1 MVLSPVAQK
10 ASRCSKVDRGE
21 VECHCQKGK
30 NSPESEHL
38 DGFGGA
44 KRKLWPKDVMVQNGC
59 GLDEKSDPMRAKWR
73 FAEELSLGQGD
84 ETGLDVMTMP
94 VDCAEPEQ

>member
-1 MVLSPVAQK
+1 MPDCGVK
-10 ASRCSKVDRGE
+10 AMQGSQDR
-21 VECHCQKGK
+21 
-30 NSPESEHL
+30 PESEHL

-44 KRKLWPKDVMVQNGC
+44 KRKLWPKDVMVHNGC